1 MLQLFCDLRMME
13 KLNFVFLFKAGSQL
27 WMGAHRPVSFAM
39 ATSNI
44 TLVIQVISVIIS
56 VQLFSNLNN

>member
-1 MLQLFCDLRMME
+1 MLHLFCDLRMME
-13 KLNFVFLFKAGSQL
+13 KLNFFFFCLKQGSQL

-56 VQLFSNLNN
+56 RSIIQ